1 MPIFQK
7 VMDRVTQ
14 VLRLLVLIPFF
25 VIAAEGTVQEYN
37 AIMILRDEW
46 GINPPSWVGSDPC
59 GDWDGIT
66 CTNSR
71 ITALTL
77 ADMGLKGGLPSDI
90 ETLSELQILNLAFNE
105 DLKGQLRASI
115 GNLTKLK
122 TVILDGCRFSGPI
135 PATIGSLKQLSYLSL
150 KNNRFSGPI
159 PPSIGN
165 LANLVFLD
173 LSDNML
179 GDSIPVSNGTAP
191 GLDMLNKT
199 KHFHFSN
206 NQLSGSIPPQLFSSN
221 MPLIHLIFDRNNFT
235 GSIPSTLGL
244 VKTLE
249 AVRLDRNSL
258 SGPVPTS
265 LRNLTNVSELH
276 LSNNKLTGQVPNL
289 TLMDSLT
296 YVDMSNNTFDASD
309 IPNWFSTLK
318 FLTTLMMENTGL
330 QGQVPQALFSLQNLE
345 TVILK
350 NNSLNGTLDIG
361 TNIGNQLNLIDLQK
375 NNIADLAPIDE
386 GSNYT
391 LILVDNPICEG
402 SQNNMAKNYC
412 NGSPTNSSI
421 STTPSNCAGCS
432 SGQVASPNCKCAS
445 PYTRT
450 LVFLFVSFSNLD
462 DINYYKALSN
472 NLTRSLHS
480 KNLPVDSVSLSHP
493 SWSSS
498 YQLEIIIEIFPSG
511 DQVSFNQTESSAI
524 TSVLSNQSLEGRPN
538 SFGPYSFLVLY
549 TNSGGSNKG
558 VIIGTAIGGSVLLSL
573 LVLVGLYALHQK
585 KKADESMSTGSI
597 LLTGIPNSSAAG
609 PQLKGARLFSF
620 EELKKCTDGFSKAN
634 DIGSGGYGQVYKG
647 ILPTGQMVAIK
658 RAKRES
664 MQGGVEFNA
673 EVELLSRVHHKNL
686 VGLVGF
692 CFEQGEQILLY
703 EYVPNGDLRDSLSGK
718 SGIRLDWTRR
728 LQVALGVARGLAYLH
743 EHANPTIIHRDIKSN
758 NILLDKDLNAKVAD
772 FGLSKS
778 IADSGMDHLSTQ
790 VKGTLGYLD
799 PEYYMTQQLTD
810 KSDVYSFGVV
820 MLELIT
826 ARRPIMQG
834 NYIVRVVQ
842 MTMDKSKDLYNL
854 DDILDPFIG
863 LGTELKGVEMF
874 VDLAMSCVEEL
885 RDKRPR
891 MGEVVKQIENI
902 IQIAALNAG
911 TNPLSTSASY
921 EEYDC
926 KDSTEDVYS
935 RPFDYSGVFDG

>member
-1 MPIFQK
+1 MGRANPVF
-7 VMDRVTQ
+7 
-14 VLRLLVLIPFF
+14 RLLLLFLLF
-25 VIAAEGTVQEYN
+25 AIAAEGTVEEYTT
-37 AIMILRDEW
+37 IMILQDEW
-46 GINPPSWVGSDPC
+46 KIKPPSWVGSDPC
-59 GDWDGIT
+59 GNWEGIT

-90 ETLSELQILNLAFNE
+90 EMLSELQILNLAFNE
-105 DLKGQLRASI
+105 YLKGQLRASI

-122 TVILDGCRFSGPI
+122 TLFSGPI
-135 PATIGSLKQLSYLSL
+135 PATIGSLKQLTYLSL

-221 MPLIHLIFDRNNFT
+221 MSLVHLIFDRNNFT

-249 AVRLDRNSL
+249 AVLLYRNSL
-258 SGPVPTS
+258 SGPVPSS
-265 LRNLTNVSELH
+265 LRNLTKVSELQ
-276 LSNNKLTGQVPNL
+276 LSNNKLTGPLPNL
-289 TLMDSLT
+289 TLIDSLH

-309 IPNWFSTLK
+309 VPNWFSTLK

-330 QGQVPQALFSLQNLE
+330 QGQVPQSLFSLQDLE

-350 NNSLNGTLDIG
+350 NNGLNGTLDIG
-361 TNIGNQLNLIDLQK
+361 TNYSSQLNLIDLQM
-375 NNIADLAPIDE
+375 NNISDVAPIDE
-386 GSNYT
+386 GHNYT
-391 LILVDNPICEG
+391 LILVDNPICKG
-402 SQNNMAKNYC
+402 SQNNMANNYC
-412 NGSPTNSSI
+412 NVSPPNSSV
-421 STTPSNCAGCS
+421 STTPSNCAACR

-462 DINYYKALSN
+462 NVNYYKALSD
-472 NLTRSLHS
+472 NLTRYFQS

-493 SWSSS
+493 SWSPSN
-498 YQLEIIIEIFPSG
+498 QLEIIMEMFPSG
-511 DQVSFNQTESSAI
+511 DQVSFNQTEASAI
-524 TSVLSNQSLEGRPN
+524 TSVLSNQTLEGRPIY
-538 SFGPYSFLVLY
+538 FGPYSFLVLY
-549 TNSGGSNKG
+549 TNSGGSNKA

-585 KKADESMSTGSI
+585 RKADKSLSGSI
-597 LLTGIPNSSAAG
+597 LLTGFSNSTAGG

-620 EELKKCTDGFSKAN
+620 EELKKCTDGFSEAN
-634 DIGSGGYGQVYKG
+634 DIGSGGYGQVYKA

-664 MQGGVEFNA
+664 MQGRVEFTA

-692 CFEQGEQILLY
+692 CFEQGEQILVY
-703 EYVPNGDLRDSLSGK
+703 EYVPNGDLRDTLSGK

-728 LQVALGVARGLAYLH
+728 LQIALGAARGLAYLH
-743 EHANPTIIHRDIKSN
+743 ELANPTIIHRDIKSN

-778 IADSGMDHLSTQ
+778 FADSGTGMDHLSTQ

-799 PEYYMTQQLTD
+799 PEYYMTQQLTE

-826 ARRPIMQG
+826 ARRPIVQG
-834 NYIVRVVQ
+834 QYIVRVVQ
-842 MTMDKSKDLYNL
+842 MRMDKSKDLYNL

-863 LGTELKGVEMF
+863 LRTELKGVEMF
-874 VDLAMSCVEEL
+874 VDLTMSCVEEL

-891 MGEVVKQIENI
+891 MGEVVKQVENI
-902 IQIAALNAG
+902 IQMARNVSI
-911 TNPLSTSASY
+911 NPLSTSARY
-921 EEYDC
+921 EEYES
-926 KDSTEDVYS
+926 KDGIEDIYS
-935 RPFDYSGVFDG
+935 RPFDYSGVFEG